1 MIAAKIQLNN
11 ESEKGILLQKN
22 LACTKVYRR
31 VKDPLQDRPP
41 SKNIP
46 LFIKIR
52 SRKLQKLYNLIT
64 SEGGNYPTDS
74 DWGLLSTGCT
84 C

>member
-1 MIAAKIQLNN
+1 MIAGKIQLNN
-11 ESEKGILLQKN
+11 ESEKSILLQKN
-22 LACTKVYRR
+22 LAK
-31 VKDPLQDRPP
+31 KSNQDRPP